1 MATNS
6 EQRPIPQLK
15 PSVQSIKNPDGYWI
29 LRNLEDFTF
38 LQVGER
44 DRDIIYQL
52 GQIPTPDILKAH
64 NITINELRHLLQ
76 ILVATGMLEGTKPQ
90 KSRRGKFTP
99 FHLLFFKIP
108 LFNPDKWLTR
118 HINSLRWI
126 WTSNFALFISIF
138 LTFSLVIGLSQK
150 PELIHQGQILWIH
163 YNSTLILPFIILVL
177 LVVSIHELGHAFTLK
192 NYGGIVPEIGLLLMC
207 LMPAAYTNTTDS
219 YCLSRFQRILV
230 ISAGIITQI
239 IIAAIALWLWNITVS
254 GTWLNIT
261 SYLLIAAG
269 VFTIA
274 LNLNPLA
281 KYDGYHLLVALTGI
295 NNLRDRSFKM
305 YWNLLLC
312 KPLQETPR
320 DILILT
326 LYAPLSLAYIWF
338 IFGFLIIKIT
348 DFTLTNIPTT
358 AILLL
363 IIWATYYYL
372 PSNK

>member
-15 PSVQSIKNPDGYWI
+15 PSIEWIDHPDGYWI

-38 LQVGER
+38 LQVGDR
-44 DRDIIYQL
+44 DRNIISQL
-52 GQIPTPDILKAH
+52 GQIPTPDILKTH
-64 NITINELRHLLQ
+64 NITINELRYLLQ
-76 ILVATGMLEGTKPQ
+76 LLAATGMLEGTKPQ
-90 KSRRGKFTP
+90 KPRRGKFTP

-108 LFNPDKWLTR
+108 LFNPDPWLTR

-126 WTSNFALFISIF
+126 WTREFALLLSMF
-138 LTFSLVIGLSQK
+138 LTFSLVIGLSHK
-150 PELIHQGQILWIH
+150 SELLYQGQLLWTS
-163 YNSTLILPFIILVL
+163 YGSSLILPFSILVI

-219 YCLSRFQRILV
+219 YCLSRFQRVLV
-230 ISAGIITQI
+230 ISAGILTQI
-239 IIAAIALWLWNITVS
+239 IIAAAALLLWNITVYD
-254 GTWLNIT
+254 TWLHLT
-261 SYLLIAAG
+261 SYLLMTAAL
-269 VFTIA
+269 FTIA

-295 NNLRDRSFKM
+295 NNIRSRAFSL
-305 YWNLLLC
+305 YSNLLLG
-312 KPLQETPR
+312 KPLEETPR
-320 DILILT
+320 DILILI
-326 LYAPLSLAYIWF
+326 LYAPFSIIYIWF
-338 IFGFLIIKIT
+338 VFGFLLIKIL

-358 AILLL
+358 ALIIL
-363 IIWATYYYL
+363 IIWAIYYYF